1 MKTILTAVAVYISTS
16 IDYLFI
22 LLIIYASIGKNRFKD
37 VLGGQYLGTL
47 VLVLISLVAAYLL
60 HFIPEEWIIGLLGFI
75 PIFLGIRYLIY
86 GEEEN
91 EVDEVIEKL
100 NQPQNSLLTSVALIT
115 LAAGGDNLGIYI
127 PYFTALPF
135 SQIALVILV
144 FTILTF
150 LLNYLTSKISS
161 IDMVS
166 ETIEKVEK
174 WIIPITFI
182 LLGLYILIE
191 NGTIQHFIG

>member
-1 MKTILTAVAVYISTS
+1 MKTILTAIAVYITTS

-22 LLIIYASIGKNRFKD
+22 LLIIYASIRKNRFKD

-47 VLVLISLVAAYLL
+47 VLVLISLISAYLL
-60 HFIPEEWIIGLLGFI
+60 YFIPEAWIIGLLGFI

-91 EVDEVIEKL
+91 EADEVIEKL

-127 PYFTALPF
+127 PYFTAIPF

-161 IDMVS
+161 IEMVS